1 MIRVA
6 RTDHQPTPPPLERT
20 AFVVLWA
27 TGSDTALDGVFKVE
41 ALKRHAPDEPWQTF
55 EALCKPEADSD
66 PVASARMAAEYG
78 VDARELGAAEP
89 VQGVFERLAGF
100 LEGCTVLTADAEG
113 FEAWWSHHLAPAT
126 PPASLGLCDL
136 AALFLPG
143 RLALRREELVA
154 DLAGGERRAMR
165 ASQVQAAFV
174 ELATRVH
181 QLPREVLHLC
191 VHGLVQAWRGYAA
204 CDEGAA
210 ARLRLSI
217 AVLDRVDRWSGGGGL
232 DFAALP
238 SGVLSALAREDVEL
252 AELVAACAPR
262 CSADVPRWRELASL
276 PPRHEPDEERP
287 MLEED
292 LARLDEVF
300 EVHLPRA
307 FAVDGAPAKVRRAQH
322 ELARQVG
329 LSLGRREL
337 LMVHAPTGTGKT
349 LAYLVPALL
358 WAARNEVRVGLA
370 TYTRALQEQ
379 AWDKEV
385 PRAVRALRA
394 AGVEPMPRVAVLKG
408 RENYLCWRALRHAT
422 PEDDSPDAWL
432 AWTRLAMFA
441 LVDPDADLDRLPG
454 RAPLVLE
461 DSSSFAKAHEAALQA
476 CRARP
481 ACCLHK
487 ADKDACGAEVARLKA
502 ERCHVV
508 VVNQALALS
517 RQEFFRVLV
526 FDECEHLHD
535 QAHAVWSRTLPLE
548 DIPAL
553 LQRLRQPRR
562 TQSRA
567 VINRLEDALGF
578 DEEALEHLEAAKLSW
593 QDLRAAYASL
603 ALAVQAF
610 DAWRQGE
617 SRARPEREL
626 HSLLR
631 EWIVDHAEDSADLL
645 EARVEWE
652 QAANEMD
659 AALAALAEL
668 SSRGPGVP
676 GSTRRNL
683 DLARTELAEQ
693 VETMR
698 AWIPM
703 AEGKPRFLARTF
715 HDVEIEQRG
724 ANRRVVLAS
733 RVLLPHEF
741 LGDLYYPDL
750 HGAIFVSAT
759 TWLRGSFESS
769 LAYLGVG
776 RPMAVAGHA
785 LRTWRAEEAFDYG
798 RVLVCLPSDA
808 PSPAQAGKQR
818 FLEYVRTFVAHLAER
833 TRGRALVLFTSHD
846 DLRRVALELEGFF
859 RARRLPLLWQGM
871 PGASKEELAELFRAR
886 VDATLLG
893 VDTFWHGADFPG
905 ETLEHLVI
913 AKLPFGVPDR
923 YHHAQCAALGQ
934 QEQERAIYKP
944 RALATLRQGFGRLM
958 RRETDRGVVWLLDH
972 RVYEPRHREF
982 LRELPLADLHPDQCG
997 ARLARA
1003 TTEQCLQKS
1012 FAFMSLLADIRRR
1025 SLDTP
1030 FLGPT
1035 ERRLELPARDE
1046 PRAEPAPRRP
1056 RRVEEEPPDISSE
1069 ELPF

>member
-1 MIRVA
+1 
-6 RTDHQPTPPPLERT
+6 
-20 AFVVLWA
+20 
-27 TGSDTALDGVFKVE
+27 
-41 ALKRHAPDEPWQTF
+41 
-55 EALCKPEADSD
+55 
-66 PVASARMAAEYG
+66 
-78 VDARELGAAEP
+78 
-89 VQGVFERLAGF
+89 
-100 LEGCTVLTADAEG
+100 
-113 FEAWWSHHLAPAT
+113 
-126 PPASLGLCDL
+126 
-136 AALFLPG
+136 
-143 RLALRREELVA
+143 
-154 DLAGGERRAMR
+154 
-165 ASQVQAAFV
+165 
-174 ELATRVH
+174 
-181 QLPREVLHLC
+181 
-191 VHGLVQAWRGYAA
+191 
-204 CDEGAA
+204 
-210 ARLRLSI
+210 
-217 AVLDRVDRWSGGGGL
+217 
-232 DFAALP
+232 
-238 SGVLSALAREDVEL
+238 
-252 AELVAACAPR
+252 
-262 CSADVPRWRELASL
+262 
-276 PPRHEPDEERP
+276 
-287 MLEED
+287 
-292 LARLDEVF
+292 
-300 EVHLPRA
+300 
-307 FAVDGAPAKVRRAQH
+307 
-322 ELARQVG
+322 
-329 LSLGRREL
+329 
-337 LMVHAPTGTGKT
+337 
-349 LAYLVPALL
+349 
-358 WAARNEVRVGLA
+358 
-370 TYTRALQEQ
+370 
-379 AWDKEV
+379 
-385 PRAVRALRA
+385 
-394 AGVEPMPRVAVLKG
+394 
-408 RENYLCWRALRHAT
+408 
-422 PEDDSPDAWL
+422 
-432 AWTRLAMFA
+432 
-441 LVDPDADLDRLPG
+441 
-454 RAPLVLE
+454 
-461 DSSSFAKAHEAALQA
+461 
-476 CRARP
+476 
-481 ACCLHK
+481 
-487 ADKDACGAEVARLKA
+487 
-502 ERCHVV
+502 
-508 VVNQALALS
+508 LALS

-562 TQSRA
+562 SQSRA
-567 VINRLEDALGF
+567 VIDRLEDALGF
-578 DEEALEHLEAAKLSW
+578 DEEAVEHLESAKLAW
-593 QDLRAAYASL
+593 QDLRASYASL

-617 SRARPEREL
+617 GRARPEREL

-668 SSRGPGVP
+668 SARGPGTP

-693 VETMR
+693 IETMR

-715 HDVEIEQRG
+715 HDVEVEQRG
-724 ANRRVVLAS
+724 AARRHVLSS
-733 RVLLPHEF
+733 RVLLPHEY

-750 HGAIFVSAT
+750 HGAVFVSAT

-769 LAYLGVG
+769 LSYLGVG

-808 PSPAQAGKQR
+808 PSPTQAGKQR
-818 FLEYVRTFVAHLAER
+818 FLEYVRAFVAHLAER

-871 PGASKEELAELFRAR
+871 PGSSKEELAELFRAR
-886 VDATLLG
+886 VDSTLLG

-913 AKLPFGVPDR
+913 VKLPFGVPDR

-944 RALATLRQGFGRLM
+944 RALAKLRQGFGRLM

-972 RVYEPRHREF
+972 RVSEPRHREF
-982 LRELPLADLHPDQCG
+982 LRELPLADLHPDQAG
-997 ARLARA
+997 ARLVRA

-1030 FLGPT
+1030 FQGPV
-1035 ERRLELPARDE
+1035 ERRLDASAGDARRDSPP
-1046 PRAEPAPRRP
+1046 PRAP